1 MTPEEQAFLYR
12 HGIYEKRF
20 AKRFAKVLKGQV
32 FELADQLEQGLT
44 PESVDTK
51 PLQMMYQSLYSEI
64 MTKEGKFIWNSLVM
78 PITGT
83 RVKDVF
89 DSLAQDLP
97 PDNVAQMPSFWNR
110 LIGGF
115 LSTYISQRI
124 VDVSKTTIKRFNESV
139 QRFRNDGL
147 TNVEIARKIK
157 ADARAREL
165 RANTISRTEATTAMN
180 KSWILA
186 LESSKLNWEKSW
198 NAIKDDRTRDSHF
211 LTSSELFIGIR
222 DNFIIGGFP
231 MAYPGDSTQGSPVG
245 ELINC
250 RCFLKFRFAGA
261 SYGFRPKR

>member
-1 MTPEEQAFLYR
+1 MTVEEQAFLYR

-20 AKRFAKVLKGQV
+20 AKRFAKILKGQV
-32 FELADQLEQGLT
+32 YQLADELEQGFM
-44 PESVDTK
+44 SDNVDTK
-51 PLQMMYQSLYSEI
+51 PMQVMYERMYSEI
-64 MTKEGKFIWNSLVM
+64 MTKEGRFIWNSLVT

-97 PDNVAQMPSFWNR
+97 PQNVAEMPSFWNR

-115 LSTYISQRI
+115 LNTYISQRI
-124 VDVSKTTIKRFNESV
+124 VEVTKTTIKRFNESV
-139 QRFRNDGL
+139 ERFRNDGL
-147 TNVEIARKIK
+147 SNSEIARKIK

-211 LTSSELFIGIR
+211 LTSSTDWIGIR

-250 RCFLKFRFAGA
+250 RCFLKFRYSGA